1 MLGKQIQERR
11 ELQTNKC
18 NFNSQKSQRNGGGRY
33 LISSASIL
41 NTLQYIYIYIFKEG
55 RLQTKQCNNLNLTR
69 KGAIGLTTNSPFYM
83 GVYSL

>member
-41 NTLQYIYIYIFKEG
+41 NTLQYIYIYSKKG
-55 RLQTKQCNNLNLTR
+55 GCKLNNATILTLPER
-69 KGAIGLTTNSPFYM
+69 GQLA
-83 GVYSL
+83 

>member
-1 MLGKQIQERR
+1 MTAMLIAGTMAYIYIYIYMLGKQIQERR

-41 NTLQYIYIYIFKEG
+41 NTLQYIYIYIYIQRREVA
-55 RLQTKQCNNLNLTR
+55 N
-69 KGAIGLTTNSPFYM
+69 
-83 GVYSL
+83 